1 MSMLQLNPTIP
12 VLCKDHGYGDAFI
25 ISDVSIDVNPIYHV
39 RFEGGIVKHFY
50 SDDIRIVG
58 NPMNGKG
65 WDVKDFDTVNKI
77 PAGARR
83 NTDFIRYVVSITHP
97 NFVEDC
103 IYYLGYTEKED
114 GTRLLKHAVT
124 KAGAK
129 IFNYKGKA
137 QVYKEKL
144 TEWFPKF
151 KFSVEPFT
159 SSSVTN

>member
-1 MSMLQLNPTIP
+1 MLQLNPTIP

-77 PAGARR
+77 PAGAKR
-83 NTDFIRYVVSITHP
+83 NTDFIKYSISVTWQ
-97 NFVEDC
+97 EEYKTTTK
-103 IYYLGYTEKED
+103 YYIENGDSTILTLELKDATKFNSKVAATEM
-114 GTRLLKHAVT
+114 A
-124 KAGAK
+124 A
-129 IFNYKGKA
+129 
-137 QVYKEKL
+137 KL
-144 TEWFPKF
+144 TSHSMLQDAYLTIIEN
-151 KFSVEPFT
+151 T
-159 SSSVTN
+159 LT